1 MKCPTEGCNENRF
14 YEIEHGTTL
23 LGCGTFD
30 KGHRHNSNSQW
41 MFFQCKNG
49 HRIEIAYKEA
59 CHVKDCDFNVRIG
72 MTPQE
77 TIVEKVQRRM
87 EEYATWTWEKMF
99 NPELPR
105 LPWDVKNRGF
115 STYGDRKK

>member
-1 MKCPTEGCNENRF
+1 MNCPSCGQELPKELDTTRANIEQHNGEYRKWNEG
-14 YEIEHGTTL
+14 
-23 LGCGTFD
+23 GCCQD
-30 KGHRHNSNSQW
+30 
-41 MFFQCKNG
+41 
-49 HRIEIAYKEA
+49 A
-59 CHVKDCDFNVRIG
+59 
-72 MTPQE
+72 
-77 TIVEKVQRRM
+77 IVEKVQRRM